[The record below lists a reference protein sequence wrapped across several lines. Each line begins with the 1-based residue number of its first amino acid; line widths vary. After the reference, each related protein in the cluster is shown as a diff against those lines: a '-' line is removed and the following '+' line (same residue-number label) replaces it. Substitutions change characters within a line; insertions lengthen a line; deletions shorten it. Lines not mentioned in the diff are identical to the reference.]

1 MGKPRPRT
9 PGGDVV
15 ELGESILGAW
25 ETSHRTTVFLVKE
38 LPSTLWRAHVPEVP
52 RRTIRSIA
60 AHIHNC
66 RRNWIATLG
75 EGRRI
80 AVPGRVDPFRVRQKD
95 LVTALNRSGDGLRR
109 VIEAALDHGGTLP
122 TPPHYVWRNLPLD
135 ASHVLCYFVAHE
147 GHHRGQIV
155 LAARQLG
162 HRLPV
167 SITGGLWDWSRRV
180 KEARAR

>member
-1 MGKPRPRT
+1 M
-9 PGGDVV
+9 D
-15 ELGESILGAW
+15 LGEGILGAW
-25 ETSHRTTVFLVKE
+25 ETSHRTTVFLVRE
-38 LPSTLWRAHVPEVP
+38 LPGPLWSAEVPEVP

-66 RRNWIATLG
+66 RRNWIRTLG

-80 AVPGRVDPFRVRQKD
+80 AVPARVDPFRVRQRE
-95 LVTALNRSGDGLRR
+95 LVRALDGSGAGLRR
-109 VIEAALDHGGTLP
+109 LLQLGIDSGGKIP
-122 TPPHYVWRNLPLD
+122 TPPHYAWRNLPLD
-135 ASHVLCYFVAHE
+135 VAHVLSYFVAHE

-167 SITGGLWDWSRRV
+167 SITGGLWAWSRRV
-180 KEARAR
+180 REARP